1 MAAQLDPQAKAFL
14 AELKANQP
22 RNHSGNSV
30 SSYAEQIAA
39 FRSRMRDA
47 IPAAGIPEP
56 VHKIEDFTIRGP
68 AGKIPVRTYLP
79 VAGQCLPVLVYF
91 HGGGFNGGDLDTHD
105 IMLRAL
111 ANRVKCVIVSVD
123 YRLAP
128 EHPYPAAVEDTW
140 AALEWVGG
148 HANKIGADPQRVAV
162 GGDSAGGC
170 LAALAAQRA
179 RQAGMTPMVQILIYP
194 AMDLSMAS
202 DSWKE
207 FANDHPLTFNQT
219 LAWMKAYLPPEVER
233 NDPRVSP
240 LFAADVSRV
249 APALIVTAECDP
261 LRDEGEAYAVRL
273 QAANVPVEYVCYP
286 GMIHGF
292 ASLAGVI
299 DAGKRVIDQVAAA
312 LRSAFESVGC
322 RKDFVT

>member
-14 AELKANQP
+14 AELKASQP
-22 RNHSGNSV
+22 RHHSGNGV

-56 VHKIEDFTIRGP
+56 VHKIEDFTIQGP
-68 AGKIPVRTYLP
+68 KSKIPVRTYLP
-79 VAGQCLPVLVYF
+79 VAGECLPVLVYF

-105 IMLRAL
+105 TMLRAL

-148 HANKIGADPQRVAV
+148 QANKIGADPHRVAV

-179 RQAGMTPMVQILIYP
+179 PEAGLTPVVQILIYP

-202 DSWKE
+202 ESWKQ
-207 FANDHPLTFNQT
+207 FRNDHPQTFNQT
-219 LAWMKAYLPPEVER
+219 LAWTKAYVPPEIESS
-233 NDPRVSP
+233 DPRVSP

-261 LRDEGEAYAVRL
+261 LRDEGEAYAARL
-273 QAANVPVEYVCYP
+273 QAANVPVEYLCYP

-312 LRSAFESVGC
+312 LLSAFESAGSS
-322 RKDFVT
+322 KDFLT